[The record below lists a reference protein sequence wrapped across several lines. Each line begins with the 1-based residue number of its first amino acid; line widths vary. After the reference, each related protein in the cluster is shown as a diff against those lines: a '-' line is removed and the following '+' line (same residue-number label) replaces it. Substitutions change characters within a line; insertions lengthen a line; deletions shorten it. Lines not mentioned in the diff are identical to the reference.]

1 MGNSTSYYSTTPPP
15 DDLAVWSVFA
25 PPGPTGPQG
34 YIVNAPVGSYVLCYY
49 VDQIQASTDATLS
62 LISNYNYVYTS
73 NTYYVTFSSPSAFI
87 VQQNGAYE
95 FEFQGWVAASSG
107 NATIQMVVTRVV
119 SFSNVVVFDRRKQLT
134 YGVDGIFA
142 GDFYWDAF
150 EVGDSVE
157 LYKNEN
163 NTGTIISNDVESK
176 QDDQQG
182 YLKIFYAGPNY
193 DTGSNIV
200 APTGPTGPAGGGG
213 SSISIAGFTGYGAI
227 TTMATGGTGLFGNSN
242 LVYNSNTNMLTAGAL
257 TLANGLRPLYQR
269 VTSSSAVIPDT
280 NAYGTHF
287 DIITSG
293 LSNLTVSLPAG
304 VGGSNSPSNW
314 SNDSNGFWVFR
325 NNSGSYLNLTV
336 GYSNGTANIYP
347 STIDIPPGN
356 STTLMVTYPGGGT
369 NSNYILF

>member
-1 MGNSTSYYSTTPPP
+1 
-15 DDLAVWSVFA
+15 
-25 PPGPTGPQG
+25 
-34 YIVNAPVGSYVLCYY
+34 
-49 VDQIQASTDATLS
+49 
-62 LISNYNYVYTS
+62 LISSYNYVYTS
-73 NTYYVTFSSPSAFI
+73 NTYYVTFSSPSTFVI
-87 VQQNGAYE
+87 QQNGAYE
-95 FEFQGWVAASSG
+95 FEFQGWVSLTG
-107 NATIQMVVTRVV
+107 NGTIEMIVTRVI
-119 SFSNVVVFDRRKQLT
+119 SFSNTIVFSRRKQLT
-134 YGVDGIFA
+134 YAHTSGIFT

-163 NTGTIISNDVESK
+163 NTGSAISNDVETK
-176 QDDQQG
+176 QDDQLG
-182 YLKIFYAGPNY
+182 YLKIYYAGPNY
-193 DTGSNIV
+193 NTGSNVV
-200 APTGPTGPAGGGG
+200 APTGPTGPAGGGGG

-269 VTSSSAVIPDT
+269 VTASNAVIPDT

-287 DIITSG
+287 DIITSA

-304 VGGSNSPSNW
+304 SGGSNSATNW